1 MHFNRTVV
9 LLFGYFL
16 AAVAMDGA
24 ALTQANA
31 RNAYYKGMS
40 RNSPNCPSIYYL
52 FRELSD
58 TPVGYVWFGDAS
70 GMSKATG
77 TMDLQSGRFHLTLT
91 PLDGDGPTGE
101 VTGVKERFT
110 GTVTAELQGPG
121 CSKLKLG
128 PMKPFVR
135 KADGTD

>member
-1 MHFNRTVV
+1 MDIRRTMF
-9 LLFGYFL
+9 LLFECCL
-16 AAVAMDGA
+16 AVAAVDGA
-24 ALTQANA
+24 ALTQASG
-31 RNAYYKGMS
+31 RNAYYQGVS
-40 RNSPNCPSIYYL
+40 RNSPQCPAIHYL
-52 FRELSD
+52 LRELSD

-91 PLDGDGPTGE
+91 PLDGDGPKGE

>member
-1 MHFNRTVV
+1 MNINRTVV
-9 LLFGYFL
+9 LLCECCL
-16 AAVAMDGA
+16 AAVAMDVA

-31 RNAYYKGMS
+31 RNAYYQGIS
-40 RNSPNCPSIYYL
+40 RNSPKCPAIHYL
-52 FRELSD
+52 FRELTD

-110 GTVTAELQGPG
+110 ETVTAELQGPG